1 MPDDLRGADIIVEIK
16 CTINAMHLNHLDYP
30 SPTSSL
36 SMEVLSSMKLV
47 PGAKNMGDPYF
58 IGKKP
63 SKFRIQLDQVL
74 PCLPQLLL
82 LVLEENRPLALE
94 APLRGFVSVAL

>member
-1 MPDDLRGADIIVEIK
+1 
-16 CTINAMHLNHLDYP
+16 
-30 SPTSSL
+30 
-36 SMEVLSSMKLV
+36 
-47 PGAKNMGDPYF
+47 MGDPYF

-94 APLRGFVSVAL
+94 APLRGLVSVAL